1 MRLIA
6 ETETGIQ
13 VSDGA
18 GWRDPMPG
26 EFLAMDDGS
35 NFLALNA
42 ESAAVAWW
50 KGFGA
55 GIGVALVTLAVFAAV
70 AAERVGS

>member
-1 MRLIA
+1 MRLIM
-6 ETETGIQ
+6 ETEAGVQ
-13 VSDGA
+13 VSEGA
-18 GWRDPMPG
+18 GWRDPEPG

-42 ESAAVAWW
+42 ESVAVAWW

-55 GIGVALVTLAVFAAV
+55 GIAVALVSLAVFAAV
-70 AAERVGS
+70 AAERIGS

>member
-13 VSDGA
+13 VSDGT

-26 EFLAMDDGS
+26 EFIALDDGS
-35 NFLALNA
+35 NFLSLNG

-55 GIGVALVTLAVFAAV
+55 GIGVTLVTLAICAAV
-70 AAERVGS
+70 AAERM